1 MFLLDDIFLAPF
13 KGLVWVFEEV
23 RDAAEQELA
32 NDADLVTI
40 QLQQLYTML
49 ESGQMTEA
57 EFETRESELLDR
69 LDAIQERGAG
79 DEDEWDDS
87 EEDAEFAD

>member
-32 NDADLVTI
+32 NDADLITI

-57 EFETRESELLDR
+57 EFD
-69 LDAIQERGAG
+69 DERIRAP
-79 DEDEWDDS
+79 
-87 EEDAEFAD
+87 